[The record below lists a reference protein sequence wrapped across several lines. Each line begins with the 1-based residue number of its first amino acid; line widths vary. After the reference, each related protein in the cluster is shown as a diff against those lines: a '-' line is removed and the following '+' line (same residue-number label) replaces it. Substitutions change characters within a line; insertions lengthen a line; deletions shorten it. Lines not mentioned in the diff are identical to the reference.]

1 MPFPTASLVTARE
14 TFLFIYFFP
23 CGKVCFSLAPGN
35 NRSVSGMLFLSRP
48 GSAAPGP
55 RLAPRTRAWG
65 PTSSHTHSSASARGR
80 CEASLTTSY
89 DGLLRLRVTLTSGPG
104 LYSQKRYTVRG
115 GGPCPAL
122 ARPPPSGAPHRRPQR
137 RRPRRTCYLVLGGEQ
152 ERLCRRSRFRL
163 FGKIC
168 AKERGERALFM
179 LIMGG
184 AGASP

>member
-1 MPFPTASLVTARE
+1 MLSPPPPGPTPYVDVCALPHRLLGDRRPALCFYE

-65 PTSSHTHSSASARGR
+65 PASSHTHSSASARGWR
-80 CEASLTTSY
+80 EASLTTSY

-115 GGPCPAL
+115 GGPRPAP
-122 ARPPPSGAPHRRPQR
+122 AQRRAPPSPTAEATSAHLLSGTQW
-137 RRPRRTCYLVLGGEQ
+137 
-152 ERLCRRSRFRL
+152 
-163 FGKIC
+163 
-168 AKERGERALFM
+168 
-179 LIMGG
+179 
-184 AGASP
+184 